1 MQINVSGILNS
12 TYVLHICLQ
21 AVVTSGIFLNAGSG
35 RNRDYKAHLTFTY
48 NCIYMRHILS
58 TFSAHIR
65 AANIS
70 MFYGKTWSILQT
82 VWLNSSNME

>member
-1 MQINVSGILNS
+1 VKNVTSRETKRLSGMQINVSGILNS

-48 NCIYMRHILS
+48 NCIYATYSIYIFRSYKSCQHIDVL
-58 TFSAHIR
+58 
-65 AANIS
+65 
-70 MFYGKTWSILQT
+70 W
-82 VWLNSSNME
+82 